1 MMVKFHETLS
11 MNPVYSRYF
20 YYMKLSTRTKHER
33 LAQICSI
40 DPEQEVVLVAITPSS
55 YRLAKRW
62 GENKI
67 IAVGRLNRLKETN
80 DAEIAVLVSDQYQA
94 LGLATEILNRLL
106 HIGHQANLDHVV
118 AEILPDN
125 TIMKRI
131 NEKLDFPVKNNTF
144 EHGLVKATF
153 VLN

>member
-80 DAEIAVLVSDQYQA
+80 DAEIAVLVSDQYHA
-94 LGLATEILNRLL
+94 LGLGNRDSKSSSA
-106 HIGHQANLDHVV
+106 HRSPGKPRPCCCRDTSGQYYYEENQ
-118 AEILPDN
+118 
-125 TIMKRI
+125 
-131 NEKLDFPVKNNTF
+131 
-144 EHGLVKATF
+144 
-153 VLN
+153 